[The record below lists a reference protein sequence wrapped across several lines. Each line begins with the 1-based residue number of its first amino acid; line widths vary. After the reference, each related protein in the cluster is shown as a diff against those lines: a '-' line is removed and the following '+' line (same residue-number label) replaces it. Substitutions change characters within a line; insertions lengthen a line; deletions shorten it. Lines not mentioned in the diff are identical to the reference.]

1 MNNILVLDNSAY
13 IRHRIKG
20 ILKKYSIGIH
30 EAVNSNEFFAVLGKN
45 KNEIG
50 LIITEVNLEKED
62 GLDIMA
68 HAKKRGHEIPFL
80 VLTGQNKKGIF
91 IKSIENGA
99 ADYILKPFDDDF
111 LLDRILTNMKFSYES
126 DDSFDKKK
134 VSMDFNRYISGE
146 IKKAEK
152 GRYELSAFMC
162 VISNKDGD
170 DEEDVGNRLDEVGR
184 IVYPKIKQLF
194 WDTDIFMSFGSC
206 SYLGVLPFCTFENT
220 KVVEG
225 KIQEVFEELAE
236 ENRVLDRYEVE
247 TVFVTYPNEIQ
258 SKAELFPKLKEK
270 LALMDAEKEHKEVG
284 LDG

>member
-1 MNNILVLDNSAY
+1 MQMNNILVLDNSAY

-20 ILKKYSIGIH
+20 ILKKYSIGMH
-30 EAVNSNEFFAVLGKN
+30 EAVNSNEFFSVLGKN

-68 HAKKRGHEIPFL
+68 NAKKKGHDIPFL

-91 IKSIENGA
+91 IKSIEHGA

-111 LLDRILTNMKFSYES
+111 LLDRILTNMKFTYDS

-146 IKKAEK
+146 MKKAEK
-152 GRYELSAFMC
+152 GKYELSAFMC
-162 VISNKDGD
+162 VISSEDGSAGKHG
-170 DEEDVGNRLDEVGR
+170 ESGFDEVGR
-184 IVYPKIKQLF
+184 IVYPKIKELF

-225 KIQEVFEELAE
+225 KIQDVFEHLSY
-236 ENRVLDRYEVE
+236 ENHMLDNYKVE
-247 TVFVTYPNEIQ
+247 TVFITYPNEIQ
-258 SKAELFPKLKEK
+258 SKSELFPKLKEK
-270 LALMDAEKEHKEVG
+270 LAVMDHHEEAV
-284 LDG
+284 D